1 MLMKQPPDHP
11 SHDHSQWDDS
21 LQDWLD
27 GALNG
32 ADSAAFEAHL
42 AHCGRCQ
49 QNLGD
54 FEELDT
60 ALIDAA
66 PPLELDATFDKRL
79 FAQIDAIDESKRLE
93 ARRRLEQEWQQ
104 QMQTLTRNWRRT
116 LAFVIPGI
124 IGGMVLAM
132 ALVSWLDSSGIT
144 NNLVAQ
150 GAAEL
155 GGRSI
160 DYLRLGITAVVG
172 AAFGML
178 VAPWLARLAD

>member
-1 MLMKQPPDHP
+1 MKQPNEHA
-11 SHDHSQWDDS
+11 QWDDA

-27 GALNG
+27 GELND
-32 ADSAAFEAHL
+32 AESAAFEAHL
-42 AHCGRCQ
+42 AACGLCQ
-49 QNLGD
+49 RSLPE
-54 FEELDT
+54 FEELDE
-60 ALIDAA
+60 ALVESA
-66 PPLELDATFDKRL
+66 PQLKLDANFDHAL
-79 FAQIDAIDESKRLE
+79 FAQIDAIDESRRLE

-104 QMQTLTRNWRRT
+104 QMQSLSRNWRRT

-124 IGGMVLAM
+124 IGGIVLAV
-132 ALVSWLDSSGIT
+132 ALMSWLDSSGIT
-144 NNLVAQ
+144 SNLVAQ

-172 AAFGML
+172 GALGMV

>member
-1 MLMKQPPDHP
+1 MKQPDDHA
-11 SHDHSQWDDS
+11 QWDDA
-21 LQDWLD
+21 LQEWLD
-27 GALNG
+27 GELND

-42 AHCGRCQ
+42 GSCGLCQ
-49 QNLGD
+49 RSLPE
-54 FEELDT
+54 FEALDEALVEASPPPELS
-60 ALIDAA
+60 AG
-66 PPLELDATFDKRL
+66 FDQKL

-93 ARRRLEQEWQQ
+93 ARRRLELEWQQ
-104 QMQTLTRNWRRT
+104 QMQSLTRNWRRT

-124 IGGMVLAM
+124 IGGIVLAV
-132 ALVSWLDSSGIT
+132 ALMSWLDSSGIT
-144 NNLVAQ
+144 SNLVAQ

-172 AAFGML
+172 AAFGMV

>member
-1 MLMKQPPDHP
+1 MKPN
-11 SHDHSQWDDS
+11 DHSKWDDS

-27 GALNG
+27 GELND
-32 ADSAAFEAHL
+32 ADRAAFEAHL
-42 AHCGRCQ
+42 ARCELCQ
-49 QNLGD
+49 GNLGD
-54 FEELDT
+54 FEALDA
-60 ALIDAA
+60 ALVEAA
-66 PPLELDATFDKRL
+66 PPMELNTAFDQQL
-79 FAQIDAIDESKRLE
+79 FAKIDAIDETKRVE
-93 ARRRLEQEWQQ
+93 ARRRLEQEWQD
-104 QMQTLTRNWRRT
+104 QMNALARNWRRT
-116 LAFVIPGI
+116 LAFVIPGVVAGI
-124 IGGMVLAM
+124 VLAF
-132 ALVSWLDSSGIT
+132 ALMSWLDSSGIT

>member
-1 MLMKQPPDHP
+1 MTQPNQHA
-11 SHDHSQWDDS
+11 QWDDA

-27 GALNG
+27 GELSD

-42 AHCGRCQ
+42 AGCGRCQ
-49 QNLGD
+49 RNLPE
-54 FEELDT
+54 FEALDE
-60 ALIDAA
+60 ALIEAA
-66 PPLELDATFDKRL
+66 PPLQLDATFDRNL
-79 FAQIDAIDESKRLE
+79 FARIDAIDENKRLE

-104 QMQTLTRNWRRT
+104 QMQSLSRNWRRT
-116 LAFVIPGI
+116 LAFVIPGV
-124 IGGMVLAM
+124 IGGIVLAM
-132 ALVSWLDSSGIT
+132 ALMSWLDSSGIT
-144 NNLVAQ
+144 SNLVAQ

-155 GGRSI
+155 GSRSI

>member
-1 MLMKQPPDHP
+1 MKQPNEHA
-11 SHDHSQWDDS
+11 QWDDA

-27 GALNG
+27 GELND

-42 AHCGRCQ
+42 AGCGLCQ
-49 QNLGD
+49 RSLPE
-54 FEELDT
+54 FEELDE
-60 ALIDAA
+60 ALIEAS
-66 PPLELDATFDKRL
+66 PPLQLSAAFDQNL
-79 FAQIDAIDESKRLE
+79 FARIDAIDENKRLE
-93 ARRRLEQEWQQ
+93 ARRRLELEWQQ
-104 QMQTLTRNWRRT
+104 QMQSLTRNWRRT

-124 IGGMVLAM
+124 IGGIVLAV
-132 ALVSWLDSSGIT
+132 ALMSWLDSSGIT

-172 AAFGML
+172 GAFGMV

>member
-1 MLMKQPPDHP
+1 MTQPNDHSP
-11 SHDHSQWDDS
+11 NGHSQWDDA

-27 GALNG
+27 GDLND
-32 ADSAAFEAHL
+32 AQSATFEAHL
-42 AHCGRCQ
+42 AGCGLCQ
-49 QNLGD
+49 QNLPEL
-54 FEELDT
+54 EELDE
-60 ALIDAA
+60 ALIEAA
-66 PPLELDATFDKRL
+66 PSLKLDANFDRAL

-104 QMQTLTRNWRRT
+104 QMQSLARNWRRT

-124 IGGMVLAM
+124 IGGIVLAV
-132 ALVSWLDSSGIT
+132 ALMTWLDSSGIT

-160 DYLRLGITAVVG
+160 DYLRMAITAGVG
-172 AAFGML
+172 AAFGAL

>member
-1 MLMKQPPDHP
+1 MNQQPD
-11 SHDHSQWDDS
+11 SHEKWDDS
-21 LQDWLD
+21 LQEWLD
-27 GALNG
+27 GELNG
-32 ADSAAFEAHL
+32 PDSAAFEAHL
-42 AHCGRCQ
+42 AHCAKCQ

-54 FEELDT
+54 FEELDE
-60 ALIDAA
+60 ALLEAT
-66 PPLELDATFDKRL
+66 PPLALGAAFDQKL
-79 FAQIDAIDESKRLE
+79 FAQIDAIDESKRIE

-104 QMQTLTRNWRRT
+104 QMQALARNWRRR

-124 IGGMVLAM
+124 IGGIVLAV
-132 ALVSWLDSSGIT
+132 ALMSWLDSSGIT
-144 NNLVAQ
+144 NNLVAHGVEL

-160 DYLRLGITAVVG
+160 DYLRVGITGVVG

>member
-1 MLMKQPPDHP
+1 MKQPMKQPGE
-11 SHDHSQWDDS
+11 HSPHWDDS

-27 GALNG
+27 DELNA
-32 ADSAAFEAHL
+32 ADRAAFEAHL
-42 AHCGRCQ
+42 AACDQCQ
-49 QNLGD
+49 QTLAR
-54 FEELDT
+54 L
-60 ALIDAA
+60 A
-66 PPLELDATFDKRL
+66 ELDAELVQATPPLRLNAEFDRTL
-79 FAQIDAIDESKRLE
+79 FARIDAIDDSKRAE
-93 ARRRLEQEWQQ
+93 ARRRLEQELQQ
-104 QMQTLTRNWRRT
+104 QMHDLARNWRRK
-116 LAFVIPGI
+116 LAFVVPGI
-124 IGGMVLAM
+124 IAGIVLAM

-160 DYLRLGITAVVG
+160 DFLRLGITTVVG

>member
-1 MLMKQPPDHP
+1 MTQPDHTE
-11 SHDHSQWDDS
+11 WDER

-27 GALNG
+27 GELEGDA
-32 ADSAAFEAHL
+32 AAAFEAHL
-42 AHCGRCQ
+42 RDCTRCQ
-49 QNLGD
+49 HNLARL
-54 FEELDT
+54 EELDA
-60 ALIDAA
+60 ALSEATPPMHLGSDFDA
-66 PPLELDATFDKRL
+66 KL
-79 FAQIDAIDESKRLE
+79 FARIDAIDESQRLE

-104 QMQTLTRNWRRT
+104 QMQSLARNWRRT

-124 IGGMVLAM
+124 IGGIALAM
-132 ALVSWLDSSGIT
+132 ALMAWLDSSGIT
-144 NNLVAQ
+144 SNLVAQ

-155 GGRSI
+155 GGGAI

>member
-1 MLMKQPPDHP
+1 MKQQPDN
-11 SHDHSQWDDS
+11 HSKWDDS
-21 LQDWLD
+21 LQEWLD
-27 GALNG
+27 GELNA

-42 AHCGRCQ
+42 AHCGKCQ
-49 QNLGD
+49 QNVGD
-54 FEELDT
+54 FEELDA
-60 ALIDAA
+60 ALVDAA
-66 PPLELDATFDKRL
+66 PPMALNAAFDQKL
-79 FAQIDAIDESKRLE
+79 FAQIDAIDENKRIE

-104 QMQTLTRNWRRT
+104 QMQALARNWRRT

-124 IGGMVLAM
+124 IGGIVLAM

-144 NNLVAQ
+144 NDLVAQ
-150 GAAEL
+150 GVHLGAAEL

-172 AAFGML
+172 GAFGML

>member
-1 MLMKQPPDHP
+1 MKQPPN
-11 SHDHSQWDDS
+11 DHSKWDDS

-27 GALNG
+27 GELSAG
-32 ADSAAFEAHL
+32 DSAAFEAHL
-42 AHCGRCQ
+42 AHCARCQ

-54 FEELDT
+54 FEELDA
-60 ALIDAA
+60 ALVEGAPTMELGAA
-66 PPLELDATFDKRL
+66 FDQKL
-79 FAQIDAIDESKRLE
+79 FARIDAIDESKRIE

-104 QMQTLTRNWRRT
+104 QMQELTRNWRRT

-124 IGGMVLAM
+124 IGGIVLAL

-160 DYLRLGITAVVG
+160 DYLRLGITSVVG